1 MATAGSV
8 EHTAESVDAEEEQ
21 SGTAATLF
29 DIRTVIG
36 GVFLV
41 YGVLLSGAG
50 MFPTEQGL
58 DKSQGV
64 HINLWTGLAML
75 AVAAAFLAWVKLRP
89 LNPSSA
95 EDGAEE
101 DEHVR

>member
-1 MATAGSV
+1 MGTASV
-8 EHTAESVDAEEEQ
+8 EDTPEVVDGAESR
-21 SGTAATLF
+21 TAATLF

-41 YGVLLSGAG
+41 YGLLLSGAG

-75 AVAAAFLAWVKLRP
+75 AVAAAFLAWMKLRP
-89 LNPSSA
+89 LNPPTA
-95 EDGAEE
+95 EVGEE
-101 DEHVR
+101 DHHVQ